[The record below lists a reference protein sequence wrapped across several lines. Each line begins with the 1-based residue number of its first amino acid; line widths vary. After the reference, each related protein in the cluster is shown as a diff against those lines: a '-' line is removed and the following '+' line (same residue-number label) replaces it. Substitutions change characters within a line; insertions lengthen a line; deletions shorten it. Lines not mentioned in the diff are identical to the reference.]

1 VALYIPLQIKRGK
14 SMNKSPFLF
23 GVVTLACAAGAAHA
37 QTQSQVT
44 VFGVLDVAYQM
55 NTASGAPSQNLMIND
70 GNTSSR
76 FGFRGVEEL
85 GAGMKAS
92 FHFEG
97 AVAVTTGAGGATSI
111 NNSGANTAA
120 GVGLFGRRST
130 VSLIV
135 PWGELRA
142 GRDYVPTFNNLT
154 TAMHPF
160 GTNGLGNAGQLFYPV
175 AAGGTTARTN
185 VRASNSL
192 AYLLPADLGGFN
204 GHFMVAQG
212 LTGTTGATADNGNY
226 VGGRLGYA
234 AGPLS
239 LAAATGQ
246 TKYNTGDY
254 TQSNFGINYK
264 VGPAKLMYLYGK
276 NEVGI
281 TNTTIHMIGTQYD
294 VGSGQVRAAYTT
306 LKAEKVANDANQWTI
321 GYVHDMSKRTALY
334 ANYSVVTNEGSGKTF
349 SVGDGLVPTDAGG
362 NSTGAQIGIRHSF

>member
-1 VALYIPLQIKRGK
+1 
-14 SMNKSPFLF
+14 
-23 GVVTLACAAGAAHA
+23 
-37 QTQSQVT
+37 
-44 VFGVLDVAYQM
+44 
-55 NTASGAPSQNLMIND
+55 
-70 GNTSSR
+70 
-76 FGFRGVEEL
+76 
-85 GAGMKAS
+85 
-92 FHFEG
+92 
-97 AVAVTTGAGGATSI
+97 
-111 NNSGANTAA
+111 
-120 GVGLFGRRST
+120 
-130 VSLIV
+130 
-135 PWGELRA
+135 
-142 GRDYVPTFNNLT
+142 
-154 TAMHPF
+154 
-160 GTNGLGNAGQLFYPV
+160 LFYPV

-192 AYLLPADLGGFN
+192 AYLLPADMGGFN

-276 NEVGI
+276 NEVGV

-294 VGSGQVRAAYTT
+294 VGTGQVRAAYTT
-306 LKAEKVANDANQWTI
+306 LKAEKIANDANQWTI
-321 GYVHDMSKRTALY
+321 GYVHDMSKRTAMY
-334 ANYSVVTNEGSGKTF
+334 ANYSVVTNEGGGKAFT
-349 SVGDGLVPTDAGG
+349 VGDGLATTEAGG